1 MGSLGVLKF
10 YFKHIKKHWAYLAI
24 YIITVI
30 IINSEAGFR
39 GLSRNWIID
48 KLLQNNHSFFYYLT
62 PLICF
67 VSIILFYELAHL
79 CKVWCLKQILPRTN
93 KDILEELYDNI
104 QKNEYNFFQ
113 KNNSG
118 EISSKIRNVVNT
130 YDDFVDDV
138 TSALLGNPFKI
149 ISTSFLIFYINK
161 TVGIISLVLLIIF
174 FVFSLTILSYLG
186 RASYESENKYNSIIG
201 RITDRLQNIA
211 TIFAFNTFESEKK
224 KLSED
229 LSVNYLKMQKR
240 IYNYELLFHSVAGV
254 IYSLIFICPLLYST
268 YLFTTGEITLGN
280 IMGIWTYSG
289 TIAAAIWDLVRSI
302 QFIIEEMSELKSSLS
317 IFNEH
322 QNKKKVSI
330 KINNNFIIDTPPE
343 IEFKNVTFKY
353 NEADIENIDPE
364 SDIKNNNILENINL
378 KISAGEKI
386 GIVGESGTGKST
398 IFNLLL
404 KYNSKYSG
412 KILINNE
419 DIKNIDTKYLRNNI
433 SIIPQDTILF
443 NRNIIDN
450 IKYGNENIDNN
461 TVFDICK
468 DISIHEG
475 ILKTENGYNTIV
487 GERGNKLSGGQ
498 RQRIAIARAFI
509 RNSKILLLDEP
520 TSALDSISEQKFQIA
535 LEKLMQECKSTV
547 IIIAHKLNT
556 LIHMDKIVVIE
567 KGKIADTGTHS
578 ELIRKKESY
587 YKKLWDIQVEKN
599 K

>member
-1 MGSLGVLKF
+1 M
-10 YFKHIKKHWAYLAI
+10 
-24 YIITVI
+24 
-30 IINSEAGFR
+30 
-39 GLSRNWIID
+39 
-48 KLLQNNHSFFYYLT
+48 
-62 PLICF
+62 
-67 VSIILFYELAHL
+67 
-79 CKVWCLKQILPRTN
+79 
-93 KDILEELYDNI
+93 
-104 QKNEYNFFQ
+104 
-113 KNNSG
+113 
-118 EISSKIRNVVNT
+118 
-130 YDDFVDDV
+130 
-138 TSALLGNPFKI
+138 
-149 ISTSFLIFYINK
+149 
-161 TVGIISLVLLIIF
+161 LLIH
-174 FVFSLTILSYLG
+174 L
-186 RASYESENKYNSIIG
+186 NQK
-201 RITDRLQNIA
+201 
-211 TIFAFNTFESEKK
+211 KK

-322 QNKKKVSI
+322 QNKKKASI
-330 KINNNFIIDTPPE
+330 KINNDFIIDTPPE

-386 GIVGESGTGKST
+386 GVVGESGTGKST

>member
-24 YIITVI
+24 YIIAVI

-161 TVGIISLVLLIIF
+161 TVGIISIVLLIIF

-186 RASYESENKYNSIIG
+186 KASYESENKYNSIIG

-443 NRNIIDN
+443 NRNIIEN

>member
-161 TVGIISLVLLIIF
+161 TVGIISIVLLIIF

-186 RASYESENKYNSIIG
+186 KASYESENKYNSIIG

-240 IYNYELLFHSVAGV
+240 IYNYELLSHSVAGV
-254 IYSLIFICPLLYST
+254 IYSLIVICPLLYST

-443 NRNIIDN
+443 NRNIIEN

>member
-24 YIITVI
+24 YIIAVI

-161 TVGIISLVLLIIF
+161 TVGIISIVLLIIF

-186 RASYESENKYNSIIG
+186 KASYESENKYNSIIG

-330 KINNNFIIDTPPE
+330 KINNDFIIDTPPE

-443 NRNIIDN
+443 NRNIIEN